1 MNDTTTVGIEVRAD
15 GTQEAA
21 RDLAVVEASI
31 RKVGKGLGEAA
42 QYIGSAKLEKPIAG
56 LDELAAKCKVSSRH
70 MQNLA
75 RMMREV
81 ERERAFRQLAQDAN
95 LSTLQLAR
103 LRAEMGDMRGALATL
118 GNKFSSAKVAILAW
132 AAAVAFG
139 GKACLDAA
147 LQMDRLDKSYKSIYG
162 SASAAQQQLSYLYD
176 VSGRLGLQFQSTAE
190 GAKTFFGA
198 GRGSTL
204 EKDLNSIFE
213 VSSAGTALSLSTD
226 DMHGAFIAL
235 GQMISKGEGG

>member
-42 QYIGSAKLEKPIAG
+42 QYIGSAKLENPIAG
-56 LDELAAKCKVSSRH
+56 LDELAAKCNVSSRH

-118 GNKFSSAKVAILAW
+118 GNGFSSVKVAILAW

-147 LQMDRLDKSYKSIYG
+147 LQMDRLDKSYTSIYG

-176 VSGRLGLQFQSTAE
+176 VSGRLG
-190 GAKTFFGA
+190 
-198 GRGSTL
+198 
-204 EKDLNSIFE
+204 
-213 VSSAGTALSLSTD
+213 
-226 DMHGAFIAL
+226 
-235 GQMISKGEGG
+235 

>member
-1 MNDTTTVGIEVRAD
+1 MNTSTTVGIEVRAD

-56 LDELAAKCKVSSRH
+56 LDELAAKCNVSSRH

-95 LSTLQLAR
+95 LSTLQLVK
-103 LRAEMGDMRGALATL
+103 LRAELGDTRGALATL
-118 GNKFSSAKVAILAW
+118 MSGFGAAKVAVLAW
-132 AAAVAFG
+132 TAGDGIRRADCATLHSPA
-139 GKACLDAA
+139 
-147 LQMDRLDKSYKSIYG
+147 R
-162 SASAAQQQLSYLYD
+162 
-176 VSGRLGLQFQSTAE
+176 SGL
-190 GAKTFFGA
+190 
-198 GRGSTL
+198 
-204 EKDLNSIFE
+204 
-213 VSSAGTALSLSTD
+213 
-226 DMHGAFIAL
+226 
-235 GQMISKGEGG
+235 

>member
-147 LQMDRLDKSYKSIYG
+147 LQMDRLDKSYTSIYG
-162 SASAAQQQLSYLYD
+162 SRPPHSSSFPISMTSVAAWGCSFSLPPKARRRSLLRGGGPLS
-176 VSGRLGLQFQSTAE
+176 
-190 GAKTFFGA
+190 K
-198 GRGSTL
+198 
-204 EKDLNSIFE
+204 KI
-213 VSSAGTALSLSTD
+213 
-226 DMHGAFIAL
+226 
-235 GQMISKGEGG
+235 